1 MKKMISAAA
10 LTYAVSGLIVG
21 CAIGLP
27 ISRAMH
33 GDLDHQTLR
42 QCMADAGTAFCSHR
56 RICHGFGGS
65 GGMETGK
72 ADIRDGDHRDD
83 Q

>member
-1 MKKMISAAA
+1 MCHWTANQQG
-10 LTYAVSGLIVG
+10 YV
-21 CAIGLP
+21 C
-27 ISRAMH
+27 
-33 GDLDHQTLR
+33 DLDHLTLR